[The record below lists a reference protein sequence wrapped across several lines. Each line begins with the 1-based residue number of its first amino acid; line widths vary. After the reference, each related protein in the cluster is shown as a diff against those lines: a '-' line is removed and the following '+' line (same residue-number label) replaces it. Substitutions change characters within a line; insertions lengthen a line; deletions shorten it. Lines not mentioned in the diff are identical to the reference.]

1 MAPYATGVTTDP
13 GMPPVVT
20 DAPPEHD
27 AEPQAMLVRVD
38 TGERIAYLDWD
49 GPQDGA
55 PLLLVHGLART
66 SWSWAPVA
74 RRLRARARVLA
85 VDLRG
90 HGGSDAPRGSYA
102 LEDLAIDVLTVA
114 SANGWGEDVGG
125 PPFVLAG
132 HGLGGMVAATMA
144 ALRPGSVRGL
154 ALLDGGW
161 ENVVEATHLSPSE
174 LLAALAEPPEVL
186 ASLDAFLAD
195 RRDFHPASWDADQ
208 ERAARSQVEARH
220 AGHVGLVTRPH
231 VLRRLVDA
239 MFVYRPHETLGRVTC
254 PLLLV
259 IAGTGAAD
267 DEAARERELAL
278 GDIVR
283 VRRDGALPTPRV
295 ERLPTGHDLMR
306 YCPGEVSALL
316 LELASGAPDR
326 AAPDPAGSD
335 RAPSGRVAAG
345 PAASDRDASGPAGS

>member
-1 MAPYATGVTTDP
+1 MASYATGVTTDP
-13 GMPPVVT
+13 GMPSVVT
-20 DAPPEHD
+20 DAPSEHDAEPRD

-38 TGERIAYLDWD
+38 TGEHIAYLDWHGPPD
-49 GPQDGA
+49 GT

-74 RRLRARARVLA
+74 RRLGAGARVVA

-90 HGGSDAPRGSYA
+90 HGGSDAPRTSYS
-102 LEDLAIDVLTVA
+102 LEELAIDALTVA

-125 PPFVLAG
+125 PSFVLAG

-144 ALRPGSVRGL
+144 ALRPGSVRAL

-161 ENVVEATHLSPSE
+161 EDVAEATRLSPSE

-186 ASLDAFLAD
+186 ASLEAFLTD

-208 ERAARSQVEARH
+208 EHAARSQVEVRH

-239 MFVYRPHETLGRVTC
+239 MFVYRPHETLVRVTC

-259 IAGTGAAD
+259 VAGTGAAD

-278 GDIVR
+278 GDILR
-283 VRRDGALPTPRV
+283 VRRDGGLPEPRV
-295 ERLPTGHDLMR
+295 ARVPVGHDLMR
-306 YCPGEVSALL
+306 YCPGEISALL
-316 LELASGAPDR
+316 LELASAASDR
-326 AAPDPAGSD
+326 AAPDLAGS
-335 RAPSGRVAAG
+335 
-345 PAASDRDASGPAGS
+345 